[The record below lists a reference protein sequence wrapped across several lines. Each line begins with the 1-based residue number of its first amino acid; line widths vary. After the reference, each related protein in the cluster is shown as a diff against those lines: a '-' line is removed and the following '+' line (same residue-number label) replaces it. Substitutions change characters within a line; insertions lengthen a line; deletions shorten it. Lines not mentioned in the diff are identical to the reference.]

1 MPGPTATAALPGMP
15 EGKTDRAVADLRMA
29 EETDPTV
36 CKSRHPEGFG

>member
-1 MPGPTATAALPGMP
+1 MP

-29 EETDPTV
+29 EEIDPTV